1 MINNMEKFLE
11 LRNKHKEFIYDSYKV
26 FEDSEYICI
35 EYKFEIPDLKI
46 FTPSI
51 KIKKKSLIVN
61 NIENNKEYINHLVFH
76 IGMIELIS
84 YWKCVCSPNVIIKCG
99 KINDEQI
106 KWFKKLYF
114 YGLGELFFT
123 NNIKTNINEF
133 MNIICEGEKDY
144 SSVEVNSNN
153 FSFKNYII
161 PIGGGKDSV
170 VTLELLKSKENKLA
184 LIINPKPVTLKCA
197 ELAEIEADKIIEVK
211 RVIDKELLD
220 LNSKGYING
229 HTPFSSVLAFISYL
243 VAFLTGREYI
253 ALSNESSANESNV
266 DGEKINHQYSKSYEF
281 EKDFEEYS
289 NKYLKLPIKYFSFL
303 RPLNEL
309 QIAMIF
315 SRYENYHKV
324 FKSCNVGSKG
334 EVWKWCCEC
343 PKCLFAYIMLS
354 TFLYKEK
361 IVNIFGKDMFED
373 KNMEETFIDL
383 IGKGKNKP
391 FECVG
396 TYEEVNCAI
405 SKTIKNIEAKGEKL
419 PYLLELYKENY
430 KIEDISEELL
440 KRYNNENNLSEEQEK
455 ILKGA
460 IYD

>member
-11 LRNKHKEFIYDSYKV
+11 LKNKHKEFIYDSYKV

-144 SSVEVNSNN
+144 SNVEVNNNN

-315 SRYENYHKV
+315 SRYEKYHKV

-405 SKTIKNIEAKGEKL
+405 SKTIKNIEEKGEKL

>member
-84 YWKCVCSPNVIIKCG
+84 YWKCVCSSNVIIKCG

-144 SSVEVNSNN
+144 SNVEVNNNN

-315 SRYENYHKV
+315 SRYEKYHKV

-334 EVWKWCCEC
+334 EVWNWCCEC

-405 SKTIKNIEAKGEKL
+405 SKTIKNIEEKGEKL

>member
-144 SSVEVNSNN
+144 SNVEVNNNN

-315 SRYENYHKV
+315 SRYEKYHKV

-334 EVWKWCCEC
+334 EVWNWCCEC

-405 SKTIKNIEAKGEKL
+405 SKTIKNIEEKGEKL

>member
-61 NIENNKEYINHLVFH
+61 NIENNKEYVNHLVFH

-144 SSVEVNSNN
+144 SSVEVNNNN

-289 NKYLKLPIKYFSFL
+289 KKYLKLPIKYFSFL

-405 SKTIKNIEAKGEKL
+405 SKTIKNIEEKGEKL

>member
-315 SRYENYHKV
+315 SRYEKYHKV

-405 SKTIKNIEAKGEKL
+405 SKTIKNIEEKGEKL

>member
-11 LRNKHKEFIYDSYKV
+11 LKNKHKEFIYDSYKV

-144 SSVEVNSNN
+144 SNVEVNNNN

-170 VTLELLKSKENKLA
+170 VTLELLKSKGNKLA

-315 SRYENYHKV
+315 SRYEKYHKV

-405 SKTIKNIEAKGEKL
+405 SKTIKNIEEKGEKL